1 MSNLFA
7 ALGIDFLQW
16 KALVFAT
23 LKTGFRQSSMGRTRM
38 RGEVKGITV
47 LITQAVVYS
56 LYGAFMAL
64 FIWAAGDIFFGALVA
79 MSYTM
84 FVVSTTVLLDY
95 NSAVT
100 SPDDYSILGFR
111 PISSRTYFAAKL
123 ANVLIYTTAMTTV
136 LAYLPTVSF
145 FLKYGVAA
153 GFAGLA
159 AFYAC
164 SVTVALAILSGYAWL
179 MGAVGPDRLKR
190 LLSVLQLILSFFI
203 YGGFFMLRAVMTNG
217 ALGGF
222 QLTRSWWLSLYPA
235 SWFASYLEL
244 AMGVHPAVTIV
255 PAALSVAAMI
265 ALAAGLGGRLSLDY
279 SERLAATINAAS
291 AASDKTRRSS
301 TASAWFRTGE
311 SRAMSVLIKSQ
322 FRNNNRFRM
331 TILTILPI
339 TVLYLMMGIYDGH
352 LSDPFAVA
360 VTRGRRGGPDGMT
373 FITVAIMVF
382 PQLLKAAISRSEAFR
397 ASWIF
402 FASPVDRAKL
412 IRASCNVL
420 VATFLVP
427 YLVVIA
433 AVLIYFVGAPTHV
446 ITHIALMGMVSYLA
460 LQLYVLIDPAVP
472 FSQPLTA
479 GRRSTS
485 FFLVFGVISAAAWM
499 LPVISRYVYVSLLRT
514 AIAFAVV
521 IVLGIFV
528 DSAMRARVGAQ
539 ARDMEFLG

>member
-1 MSNLFA
+1 MNGLFA
-7 ALGIDFLQW
+7 AFDVDFLQW
-16 KALVFAT
+16 KALVLAT

-38 RGEVKGITV
+38 RGEVKGITI
-47 LITQAVVYS
+47 LITQAIVYS
-56 LYGAFMAL
+56 MYGAFMAL

-123 ANVLIYTTAMTTV
+123 ANVLIYTTAMTSV

-145 FLKYGVAA
+145 FLKYGV
-153 GFAGLA
+153 GAGLA
-159 AFYAC
+159 GLSAFYVC

-179 MGAVGPDRLKR
+179 MGAVGPDRLKKV
-190 LLSVLQLILSFFI
+190 LSYLQLIMSFFV

-217 ALGGF
+217 ALGNF
-222 QLTRSWWLSLYPA
+222 QLHKSWWLALYPA
-235 SWFASYLEL
+235 SWYASFLEL
-244 AMGVHPAVTIV
+244 SIGRHTAIELV
-255 PAALSVAAMI
+255 PAGLAVAAVV

-279 SERLAATINAAS
+279 SEHLAATINAAT

-301 TASAWFRTGE
+301 SASLWFRTGE
-311 SRAMSVLIKSQ
+311 SRAMSVLVKSQ
-322 FRNNNRFRM
+322 FKNNNRFRM

-339 TVLYLMMGIYDGH
+339 TVLYLLMGIVDGH
-352 LSDPFAVA
+352 LSDPFV
-360 VTRGRRGGPDGMT
+360 VTHNRRGPDGMT
-373 FITVAIMVF
+373 FISVAIMVF

-412 IRASCNVL
+412 IRAASNVL

-427 YLVVIA
+427 YLIVIA
-433 AVLIYFVGAPTHV
+433 AVLIYFVGAPVHV
-446 ITHIALMGMVSYLA
+446 LIHITLMGLLSYFA

-485 FFLVFGVISAAAWM
+485 FFIVFGIIGGAAYS
-499 LPVISRYVYVSLLRT
+499 LPVIARFIYVSPLRT
-514 AIAFAVV
+514 VIAFAVV
-521 IVLGIFV
+521 IIAGVFV
-528 DSAMRARVGAQ
+528 DSALRARVAAQ